1 MSVWV
6 PRASAAKKIRDKH
19 LQAFILVNSFAYMTY
34 ASYRLG
40 ALDEQS
46 HLATALSAAVT
57 SMFYYAN
64 ILGTGR
70 TVAYRNQ
77 RKLDNSLKQIRF
89 LIYNKLG
96 FVPGLGFSFSL

>member
-1 MSVWV
+1 
-6 PRASAAKKIRDKH
+6 
-19 LQAFILVNSFAYMTY
+19 MTY

-46 HLATALSAAVT
+46 HLFTALSAAVT
-57 SMFYYAN
+57 GMFYYAN
-64 ILGTGR
+64 ILGASR
-70 TVAYRNQ
+70 TAAYRNQ

-89 LIYNKLG
+89 LIHNKLG